1 MKWLVWWKHMPM
13 YIQVEEM
20 ESWWNGKVSDT
31 AIWLNQKL
39 RNNKLIKWK
48 VNEMTNWWND
58 KLTKQLIDKM
68 TS

>member
-39 RNNKLIKWK
+39 RNDKLIK
-48 VNEMTNWWND
+48 MTSKRND
-58 KLTKQLIDKM
+58 KLMKWQVDITINW
-68 TS
+68 